1 MPEKVELILAFDF
14 GLRWIGVAV
23 GQSLTATARPLT
35 TLTAKQGKLQQNE
48 LEGLIREWQPTALA
62 VGLPLNMDDSE
73 SDMSS
78 RSRRFARYLT
88 KTTKLP
94 TYLVDE
100 RLTSRAA
107 DATMEGAKNMKDGA
121 KDMAKDAMNKTGEAV
136 EKAGKKMKDAAHGHN
151 HDGHNHDH

>member
-107 DATMEGAKNMKDGA
+107 DATMEKGRESATGPGNHA
-121 KDMAKDAMNKTGEAV
+121 EAAALIAMSFLNDSNHQAV
-136 EKAGKKMKDAAHGHN
+136 
-151 HDGHNHDH
+151 